1 MGRGGGKRCNTMT
14 VLTTPRNCGGGCNHG
29 GVWRGEAGRGGA
41 GSGWQSG
48 KGMFCQRL
56 EQYVDTLIALL
67 SRTAR
72 YFWGLLL
79 AGDPRR
85 RITSGSHPPSYS
97 EQHRA
102 ATRNS
107 CAKLASISLT
117 FSPTVNPFLPSFSH
131 CWFFFFFPLMV
142 WSLLCLFFSFSS
154 LTSGCHTV

>member
-1 MGRGGGKRCNTMT
+1 MT

-29 GVWRGEAGRGGA
+29 GFGGVGRGGA

-131 CWFFFFFPLMV
+131 CWFFFSFNGLVTPLP
-142 WSLLCLFFSFSS
+142 FFSFSS